1 MRVLLDTCTFIW
13 LCFDRLLVATAIG
26 RRLSLLTPDEW
37 MKRYPVSCLW

>member
-1 MRVLLDTCTFIW
+1 LHADP
-13 LCFDRLLVATAIG
+13 FDRLLVATAIG